1 MVRQI
6 GVEALRFRQPVLVLE
21 GDSHVFRVDH
31 PYTTATATD
40 QALFQLHPDTPVAPN
55 VTRLVVEGSN
65 TVPTRF
71 GYVRLA
77 VQPRSA
83 QLFSWDRV
91 DVPFA

>member
-6 GVEALRFRQPVLVLE
+6 GAEARRFRRPVLLLE

-31 PYTTATATD
+31 PYTTATPTD

-71 GYVRLA
+71 EYTRLT

-83 QLFSWDRV
+83 GLFKWERV
-91 DVPFA
+91 EVPFA